1 MWNGGIPPFGY
12 KTLNKKLIPDEKE
25 SKIVKLIFETY
36 VETGSVAE
44 VYNTLKERNI
54 LNRHGKTFT
63 KSSIKNILSNPV
75 YIGKLKYAGKIYNGL
90 HQPIISELLF
100 NEAQELHKKKI
111 RKMKLF
117 RNYLFAGL
125 ITCEECESKNDSHL
139 YKQKSKERKKKIFL
153 LQMHLYPKERL
164 AGMHHKTGKR

>member
-1 MWNGGIPPFGY
+1 MLTFAQFERELASERTRDKMLQRAEKGLWNGGIPPFGY
-12 KTLNKKLIPDEKE
+12 KALNKKLVPDEKE

-44 VYNTLKERNI
+44 VYNTLKEKNI

-90 HQPIISELLF
+90 HSL
-100 NEAQELHKKKI
+100 
-111 RKMKLF
+111 
-117 RNYLFAGL
+117 
-125 ITCEECESKNDSHL
+125 
-139 YKQKSKERKKKIFL
+139 
-153 LQMHLYPKERL
+153 
-164 AGMHHKTGKR
+164 